1 MDLTT
6 CQTADFALQAHKKPR
21 ASRSR
26 FPENDCCLHAAS
38 MSLVFLIPG
47 QYALSVLAWRVILK
61 YLLLQVLK

>member
-6 CQTADFALQAHKKPR
+6 CQTADFALQAHKQPR

-47 QYALSVLAWRVILK
+47 QYALSALAW
-61 YLLLQVLK
+61 